1 MATNKVERL
10 MNLVICLLSTSQYLS
25 ADQIRNS
32 VIGYQ
37 DSKSDEAFNRMFER
51 DKNEL
56 RDLGIPVETGRSS
69 GFSAVDG
76 YRINRAEYELPDI
89 SLDPDEAAAVA
100 LAAALWESPELAA
113 SSHSALMKLRA
124 AGVQMDPG
132 SAFDENSTAIHSS
145 APQGIGS
152 PAVLGALLSAL
163 DENRPVRFE
172 HRPGPTSPHV
182 TRTVEPWGVVTHL
195 GRWYL
200 VGHDR
205 DRGQTRTY
213 RLTRILSVTP
223 FGRAGELTR
232 PSNVDLR
239 QIVADAVDRSGP
251 AVTAHVWVAENRA
264 AGLRRIATSSQP
276 GEHKGRAGSILSI
289 AMRSTDGLTRQVLGA
304 GTDAFV
310 LDPPELREN
319 VIKELDKLSE
329 AAR

>member
-1 MATNKVERL
+1 VATNKVERL

-25 ADQIRNS
+25 ADHIRSS

-37 DSKSDEAFNRMFER
+37 DSKSTEAFNRMFER

-56 RDLGIPVETGRSS
+56 RDLGIPVETGRTS

-76 YRINRAEYELPDI
+76 YRINRSEYELPDI

-100 LAAALWESPELAA
+100 LAAALWDSPELAA

-124 AGVQMDPG
+124 AGVQMDPE

-145 APQGIGS
+145 TPQGIGS
-152 PAVLGALLSAL
+152 PAVLGSLLSAL
-163 DENRPVRFE
+163 DESRPVRFE

-205 DRGQTRTY
+205 DREQTRTY

-223 FGRAGELTR
+223 FGKVGELTR
-232 PSNVDLR
+232 PTNIDLR

-251 AVTAHVWVAENRA
+251 VVTARVWVAENRA
-264 AGLRRIATSSQP
+264 AGLRRIATSAEP
-276 GEHKGRAGSILSI
+276 GTHAGRVGSILNIS
-289 AMRSTDGLTRQVLGA
+289 MKSTDGLTRQVLAA
-304 GTDAFV
+304 GTEALV
-310 LDPPELREN
+310 LDPPELRDN
-319 VIKELDKLSE
+319 VISELKILSE
-329 AAR
+329 AGE